1 MLLSMKQITK
11 DFGAV
16 RVLHGIDF
24 DVAKGEIHA
33 LVGHNGAGKS
43 TLIKVLGGNFADY
56 GGSVELQGQPL
67 TLKSPA
73 EALGAGIAIIY
84 QDFALA
90 PNLSVADNIGL
101 GREPNG
107 RLPGTIDHGAL
118 RRRSAEEADRL
129 GIELPM
135 DRRVGSLG
143 VAAQQLT
150 EIVRAFSRPVR
161 ILVMDEPTARL
172 APAERRQLFAIM
184 RGMARERDVGIV
196 YISHF
201 LEEVVALAD
210 RITVLR
216 DGRGISTG
224 PRADYDVRTLSALL
238 VGHEFESGIR
248 KERRPASGGALH
260 VLSVRGLIYPGQA
273 SLDLDVQTGEIVGI
287 AGLVGSGR
295 TRLARALVG
304 DLESRGDVVVRGRH
318 LPHRTPTSAARAGL
332 VMVPEDR
339 KVNGLAANASVAEN
353 VAATALQAGTT
364 RSVLVDP
371 GRIRR
376 LAESMIERFGIR
388 PPDPTRIVATLSGG
402 NAQKVL
408 VARAVASEPAV
419 MILDQPTAGVDIGA
433 KAELHAL
440 LKLAADEGAGI
451 VLISDELEEL
461 IEISDRLLVIA
472 GGQLRDGPAL
482 PGVSPAALLAAM
494 SAGFEA
500 A

>member
-1 MLLSMKQITK
+1 MLLSMKRITK

-24 DVAKGEIHA
+24 EVAHGEIHA

-43 TLIKVLGGNFADY
+43 TLMKVLGGNYADY
-56 GGSVELQGQPL
+56 GGAIEIERRPL
-67 TLKSPA
+67 ALASPA
-73 EALGAGIAIIY
+73 DSIAAGVAIIY

-90 PNLSVADNIGL
+90 PNLSVADNIAL
-101 GREPNG
+101 GREPAG
-107 RLPGTIDHGAL
+107 RIAGTIDHAAL
-118 RRRSAEEADRL
+118 RRRSAEEAARL
-129 GIELPM
+129 GIDLPM

-184 RGMARERDVGIV
+184 RNMSRARNVGIV

-210 RITVLR
+210 RVTVLR
-216 DGRGISTG
+216 DGRTVASGPVADFDVPRLST
-224 PRADYDVRTLSALL
+224 LL
-238 VGHEFESGIR
+238 VGHEVKAEN
-248 KERRPASGGALH
+248 RRGPVRAARPGAAALT
-260 VLSVRGLIYPGQA
+260 VDSLAYPGQA
-273 SLDLDVQTGEIVGI
+273 PVSFGLAAGEILGI

-304 DLESRGDVVVRGRH
+304 DLGSRGAVVVKGQALRG
-318 LPHRTPTSAARAGL
+318 RTPTSAARAGL

-339 KVNGLAANASVAEN
+339 KVNGLAGQASIAEN
-353 VAATALQAGTT
+353 IAAT
-364 RSVLVDP
+364 VLLSRGGIVDL
-371 GRIRR
+371 GGIRR
-376 LAESMIERFGIR
+376 LALAMIEKFGIR
-388 PPDPTRIVATLSGG
+388 PPDPKLAVGTLSGG

-408 VARAVASEPAV
+408 VARAVAAKPAV
-419 MILDQPTAGVDIGA
+419 TILDQPTAGVDIGA

-440 LKLAADEGAGI
+440 LRLAAAEGAGI
-451 VLISDELEEL
+451 LLISDELEEL
-461 IEISDRLLVIA
+461 IELSDRILVLA
-472 GGQLRDGPAL
+472 GGRLREI
-482 PGVSPAALLAAM
+482 PGVDDLAPAALLAAM
-494 SAGFEA
+494 STAAEA